1 MFERKKI
8 MTTITI
14 DNIEYKIEYGFNSF
28 ADTDLLENVEKMMH
42 MFSESGA
49 KNDADVS
56 TVGMIKD
63 LFLVTRE
70 LLYVGLEM
78 HNPAPSVKEVGNM
91 LDRYHKGAAEGE
103 DRGITALFTLLGE
116 ELMAEGFF
124 KDLMLSLSQNVKSIP
139 QDHKKSTKTKK
150 ATNVASVN

>member
-78 HNPAPSVKEVGNM
+78 HNPVSSVKEVGNM

>member
-1 MFERKKI
+1 
-8 MTTITI
+8 MTTINI

-28 ADTDLLENVEKMMH
+28 ADTDLLENVEKMMK

-49 KNDADVS
+49 TSDAEVS
-56 TVGMIKD
+56 TIGMIKD

-78 HNPAPSVKEVGNM
+78 HNPAPSIKEVGNM
-91 LDRYHKGAAEGE
+91 LDRYHKGATEGE
-103 DRGITALFTLLGE
+103 DRGITALFSMLGN

-124 KDLMLSLSQNVKSIP
+124 KDLMVTLSQNTKAIP
-139 QDHKKSTKTKK
+139 QDHKRSTKKK
-150 ATNVASVN
+150 VGEASAK